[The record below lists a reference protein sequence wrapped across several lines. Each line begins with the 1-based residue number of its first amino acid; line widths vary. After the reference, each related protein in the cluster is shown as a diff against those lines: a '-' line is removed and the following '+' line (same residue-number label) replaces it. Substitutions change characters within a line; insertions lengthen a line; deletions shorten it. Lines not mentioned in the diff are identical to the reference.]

1 MYTNIDHILVL
12 KTNIRF
18 ASDRQK
24 ISIFLDTHK
33 EILQWNLDRHDID
46 CILRIVSS
54 TLTYN
59 DIIEMLRQQGFDASA
74 LD

>member
-24 ISIFLDTHK
+24 VSILLDTHK

-46 CILRIVSS
+46 CMRIISS

-59 DIIEMLRQQGFDASA
+59 DIIEMLQQQGFDASA